1 MELRHSN
8 LNKTSLD
15 NSIINSSTLQQHL
28 LILSASISDLETQAL
43 ELFETNPA
51 IDHFEKSHTSL
62 SGQSID
68 FLKQPNKENPFE
80 QIPTKLLSAD
90 DKILA
95 EKIFQSVCKEGF
107 LQQEEKNYLINY
119 LGPRVNFV
127 LEIIQNHTGIG
138 FENRVLFWK
147 SILQKKKIDDEIVAF
162 LDNFTEEL
170 LKADFKMIVKRL
182 KISSDDLKSQY
193 LNRLKKL
200 PMSPLIYKDSS
211 YINYKIDAEI
221 TVLNQCHEI
230 TVHSPI
236 PTFVLNP
243 LISLDDKDVKQFY
256 KPHLEK
262 LHIFLKGV
270 KKRTETFTKVL
281 EKLSK
286 IQAPYLCGDASTP
299 LDVDPSVLADELN
312 IHPST
317 LARCLQNKAILTPRG
332 VITLKSLATPSPLDI
347 NKKELLQR
355 LLNIVKQENKK
366 KPYSDETLLNILK
379 EKGANISR
387 RTIVKYRKELNIPDA
402 KTRAFLA

>member
-15 NSIINSSTLQQHL
+15 NSIINSTTLQQHL
-28 LILSASISDLETQAL
+28 LILSASVNDLETQAL
-43 ELFETNPA
+43 ELFESNPA
-51 IDHFEKSHTSL
+51 IDHFEKSNTFS
-62 SGQSID
+62 SGQPLD

-80 QIPTKLLSAD
+80 QIPTKLLSTN

-107 LQQEEKNYLINY
+107 LQQEEKSYLVSHW
-119 LGPRVNFV
+119 GPRVNFV
-127 LEIIQNHTGIG
+127 LEIIQEHTGIG
-138 FENRVLFWK
+138 YENRVLFWK
-147 SILQKKKIDDEIVAF
+147 SILQKKKTDEKVVTF
-162 LDNFTEEL
+162 LDSFTDEL
-170 LKADFKMIVKRL
+170 LKADFKTIMKKL
-182 KISSDDLKSQY
+182 KISSDDLKTQY
-193 LNRLKKL
+193 LECLKKL
-200 PMSPLIYKDSS
+200 PVSPLVHRESN

-221 TVLNQCHEI
+221 VIVNTSQEI
-230 TVHSPI
+230 SVHSPI
-236 PTFVLNP
+236 PSYSLNP
-243 LISLDDKDVKQFY
+243 LTSLDDKDVKQFY

-262 LHIFLKGV
+262 LNVFLNGV
-270 KKRTETFTKVL
+270 KKRTETFSKVL

-286 IQAPYLCGDASTP
+286 IQAPYLCGDTCTP
-299 LDVDPSVLADELN
+299 LAVDPSLLAEELN

-332 VITLKSLATPSPLDI
+332 VITLKSLATPSPLDT
-347 NKKELLQR
+347 NKKELLYR

-379 EKGANISR
+379 EKGLNISR